1 MENPLRG
8 RIVGFRNKE
17 IMQITTMKKN
27 KMKWNIM
34 FSEVRA
40 NGREEISSNVEMEK
54 AQNTTQLKYIKT
66 RLWWVFS

>member
-1 MENPLRG
+1 
-8 RIVGFRNKE
+8 
-17 IMQITTMKKN
+17 MKKN
-27 KMKWNIM
+27 KMKCNIM